1 MKNSGK
7 TIGSELALY
16 TEINAKGWT
25 IRKFMEG
32 RGKFSSSTNFFV
44 NISLAGIFFSVCRLL
59 TVH

>member
-25 IRKFMEG
+25 IRKFMGGGGGILELHE
-32 RGKFSSSTNFFV
+32 FF
-44 NISLAGIFFSVCRLL
+44 SLAFPLQEYFF
-59 TVH
+59 